1 MVHLCGGSV
10 ISPTFVLT
18 AGHCVKLGYKF
29 EVHAG
34 SIFRLSQP
42 VIRTST
48 KSHVHELYDVGLI
61 ELNDP
66 LPFSSSLRAVH
77 LPPRSYIGKDL
88 TGKFGTITGF
98 GYSSDRPDGTGGGM
112 SPRLLRAEQQ
122 IMSFE
127 ECKRIYGSNVSEED
141 MCTESTGRNVCYGDS
156 GGPFVVAYNTINSY
170 QIGIVSF
177 GADRG
182 CEAGYPSGYV
192 QVTFV
197 LDFIEKV
204 TGIVIGD

>member
-1 MVHLCGGSV
+1 M
-10 ISPTFVLT
+10 
-18 AGHCVKLGYKF
+18 KLGYKA

-42 VIRTST
+42 VIKTTT
-48 KSHVHELYDVGLI
+48 KFYVHELYDVGLI
-61 ELNDP
+61 ELEDP

-77 LPPRSYIGKDL
+77 LPPRSYFGKDL
-88 TGKFGTITGF
+88 TGKFGTVTGF
-98 GYSSDRPDGTGGGM
+98 GYISDKPDDSGSRM
-112 SPRLLRAEQQ
+112 SPRLLRVEQE
-122 IMSFE
+122 IMSFA
-127 ECKRIYGSNVSEED
+127 ECKRIYGSNVNEEN
-141 MCTESTGRNVCYGDS
+141 MCTDSFGHNVCYGDS
-156 GGPFVVAYNTINSY
+156 GGPFVVAYSTINSY

-192 QVTFV
+192 QVTFA
-197 LDFIEKV
+197 LDFIERI